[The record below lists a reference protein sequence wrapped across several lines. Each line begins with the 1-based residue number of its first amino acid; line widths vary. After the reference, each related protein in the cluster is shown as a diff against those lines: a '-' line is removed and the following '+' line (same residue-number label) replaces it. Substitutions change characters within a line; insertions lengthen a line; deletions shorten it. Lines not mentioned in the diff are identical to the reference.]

1 MNNNIFIILY
11 EKSIEE
17 LEKMLNIK
25 NFTENEIK
33 FFNKSKELIDQGFE
47 MTSRDNGQKVIE
59 AALIYYVLKCK
70 KKNNNIDN

>member
-1 MNNNIFIILY
+1 M
-11 EKSIEE
+11 EKV
-17 LEKMLNIK
+17 LNSK

-59 AALIYYVLKCK
+59 AALIYYVLECK
-70 KKNNNIDN
+70 KRKNN